1 MQTSIFSEKEL
12 ANMIKENEADVMVVD
27 FIQRFTTNS
36 DQETRAAEFSHIA
49 NTIKSLAMNNKMLI
63 IAGSQMN
70 RMKDA
75 SDLDAIKES
84 GGISEAADMVILI
97 ERQVAETPS
106 TGDVILHLRKN
117 RNGFT
122 GKVDCKF
129 MKVNSDF
136 IENV

>member
-1 MQTSIFSEKEL
+1 
-12 ANMIKENEADVMVVD
+12 
-27 FIQRFTTNS
+27 
-36 DQETRAAEFSHIA
+36 
-49 NTIKSLAMNNKMLI
+49 
-63 IAGSQMN
+63 
-70 RMKDA
+70 
-75 SDLDAIKES
+75 
-84 GGISEAADMVILI
+84 MVILI